1 MVWKSWHIL
10 FRTASTT
17 ELPRDLHKTC
27 KVPKIIDDFLLLI
40 LTTNCQVRESLS
52 AVCCLWD
59 LFSSEMQEI
68 HFMLCLSWNR
78 KNENSNTSVPKFSDY
93 KVPEPQLN
101 NQHYRDLKSIKFD
114 LTLHNRNPKLL
125 SNSENHALLKY
136 YRNACVVTNHKKYQ
150 DYEQT
155 N

>member
-1 MVWKSWHIL
+1 MVWKSWHTL

-17 ELPRDLHKTC
+17 ELPRDLHKIC
-27 KVPKIIDDFLLLI
+27 KVPKISDDFLLLI
-40 LTTNCQVRESLS
+40 LTSYCQVREYV
-52 AVCCLWD
+52 VCGILEP
-59 LFSSEMQEI
+59 FSSEMQEI
-68 HFMLCLSWNR
+68 HFMLYFSWNR
-78 KNENSNTSVPKFSDY
+78 KNETSNTSVAKFTDY

-136 YRNACVVTNHKKYQ
+136 FRNACVVTNHKKDQ
-150 DYEQT
+150 DT
-155 N
+155 RAN